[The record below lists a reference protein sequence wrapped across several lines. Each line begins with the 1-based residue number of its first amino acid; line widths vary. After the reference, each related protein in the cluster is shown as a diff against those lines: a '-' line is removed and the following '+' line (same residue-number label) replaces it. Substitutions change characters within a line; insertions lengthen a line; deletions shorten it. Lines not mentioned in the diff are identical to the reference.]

1 LRRRQRRDGCGEMA
15 LIARWIR
22 DGDAQPVGL
31 NRWCNAVL
39 ALRVDVGS
47 VSELMT
53 AKDPDES
60 ERTGGRRAASDP
72 SNVSGHLETCPIC
85 GQSFD
90 TRILHQVIY
99 HHQPNHKPI
108 ESNG

>member
-1 LRRRQRRDGCGEMA
+1 MLNGMLAKMMQCS
-15 LIARWIR
+15 ARAS
-22 DGDAQPVGL
+22 GGKG
-31 NRWCNAVL
+31 
-39 ALRVDVGS
+39 VGS

-53 AKDPDES
+53 TKDPDES
-60 ERTGGRRAASDP
+60 EQRTGGRRAASDP
-72 SNVSGHLETCPIC
+72 SNVSAYLETCPIC

-99 HHQPNHKPI
+99 HHQRSHKPI